1 LTEIPE
7 HLLKRSKERRAALGL
22 PGGEGGSGDGGSG
35 DGGSSGGGDAPA
47 AEVAKAAP
55 APAPAPVE
63 EKPPPPPKPKPA
75 YIQAAEKRKR
85 IPYWAMPVIALLPVW
100 AFLYSEG
107 ISPPPNTDEALAHGA
122 EVYNSCANCHGPT
135 GAGGTGAQLN
145 DGEVLKT
152 WPDPVAMMQW
162 IHLGGNEWTGSTGAA
177 PYGDP
182 DREDGPHDTGDHTS
196 PMPSFDDLSPEDLA
210 AVTRYVR
217 ETISGEAPAS
227 PEVQELYEEWAEEA
241 ITMAEEGELIYKDG
255 VEPGEEGEER
265 IALVG
270 EGAG

>member
-22 PGGEGGSGDGGSG
+22 PGGEGGSDSG
-35 DGGSSGGGDAPA
+35 DGGGAGSGDAPA
-47 AEVAKAAP
+47 AVEKAAP
-55 APAPAPVE
+55 APAPVKAE

-100 AFLYSEG
+100 AFVYAEG
-107 ISPPPNTDEALAHGA
+107 ISPPPSTDEALAHGE
-122 EVYNSCANCHGPT
+122 EVYNSCSGCHLPS

-145 DGEVLKT
+145 EGEVLKT

-162 IHLGGNEWTGSTGAA
+162 IHLGGDDWTGTTGNA

-182 DREDGPHDTGDHTS
+182 AREGGPHDTGMHPTA
-196 PMPSFDDLSPEDLA
+196 MPPFTDLSAEDLA
-210 AVTRYVR
+210 AVTRYIR
-217 ETISGEAPAS
+217 ETLSGEAPAS
-227 PEVQELYEEWAEEA
+227 PEVQELYETWAEEA
-241 ITMAEEGELIYKDG
+241 IERAEEGDLIYKDG
-255 VEPGEEGEER
+255 VAPGEEGDER

>member
-22 PGGEGGSGDGGSG
+22 PGGEGGSGDA
-35 DGGSSGGGDAPA
+35 GSSGGDDAPK

-55 APAPAPVE
+55 TPAPAKVE

-107 ISPPPNTDEALAHGA
+107 ISPPPNTDEGLAVGA
-122 EVYNSCANCHGPT
+122 EVYLSCQGCHLPS
-135 GAGGTGAQLN
+135 GAGGTGAKLSE
-145 DGEVLKT
+145 GEVLKT
-152 WPDPVAMMQW
+152 YPDPVAMMEW
-162 IHLGGNEWTGSTGAA
+162 IHLGAVEWTGTSGSA
-177 PYGDP
+177 PYGNP
-182 DREDGPHDTGDHTS
+182 DREGGPQDTGTLS
-196 PMPSFDDLSPEDLA
+196 LEMPAFTDLDAEELA
-210 AVTRYVR
+210 GVTRYIR
-217 ETISGEAPAS
+217 EELSGEAPAS
-227 PEVQELYEEWAEEA
+227 PEVQELYHEWAETA
-241 ITMAEEGELIYKDG
+241 IENAENDEVIYRDIQPDQDP
-255 VEPGEEGEER
+255 EYEER
-265 IALVG
+265 VNLVG